1 MDKEMKDMFNLML
14 EEMARMEGRI
24 NKCFD
29 SRFTGL
35 EARLDRMEQRMELMQ
50 HEINAC
56 KLEKGAIELLLK
68 KNDDFEERISR
79 LEQREGLPVF

>member
-56 KLEKGAIELLLK
+56 LYSNFCCLLGFFCGSIVTR
-68 KNDDFEERISR
+68 NHINFHTFIFR
-79 LEQREGLPVF
+79 